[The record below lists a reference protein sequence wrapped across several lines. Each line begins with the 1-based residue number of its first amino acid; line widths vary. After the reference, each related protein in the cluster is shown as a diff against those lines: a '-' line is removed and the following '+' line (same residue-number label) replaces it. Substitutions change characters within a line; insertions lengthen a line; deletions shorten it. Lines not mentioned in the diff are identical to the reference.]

1 MYAVRRWSV
10 RHARGLEIFYSAFEK
25 AFVALHPVWNWI
37 GYERV
42 EKPIAAFEKV
52 TKGFLFDCQ
61 MCGQCA
67 LSGTGMSCSMNCP
80 KNIRNG
86 PCGGVR
92 ANGHCEVKPDMRC
105 VWVEACAGSERMVEG
120 KKAIRIV
127 QLPVDRRLEGRSS
140 WLKVARDKN
149 PPPPKPA
156 APAATATANTPAPTH
171 GSTPKAP

>member
-10 RHARGLEIFYSAFEK
+10 RHARGMEIFYNAFEK

-42 EKPIAAFEKV
+42 EKPVAAFEKV
-52 TKGFLFDCQ
+52 AKGLLFDCQ

-80 KNIRNG
+80 KSIRNG

-92 ANGHCEVKPDMRC
+92 ANGNCEVKPEMRC
-105 VWVEACAGSERMVEG
+105 VWVEAFAGSERMVEG

-127 QLPVDRRLEGRSS
+127 QLPVDRRLQGRSS

-149 PPPPKPA
+149 P
-156 APAATATANTPAPTH
+156 
-171 GSTPKAP
+171 TPKAP